1 MLKMA
6 GFPVALI
13 ALLLLALPRLILIPL
28 HYAPDPNEG
37 WNAFHAIMAASRAT
51 LYPPPGALTGNNY
64 PPLSFYAVRF
74 IAYFTGDAIIAG
86 RLISLFSILAASAL
100 IWRIVTNITRNK
112 TAAGW
117 AAILF
122 LAYNVTLFRSYFCL
136 NDPQWLAHAVA
147 LLGIATLFPAEP
159 APLTRPRIAASSFL
173 LVAAGFVKQ
182 NLIGFPAAITLWLL
196 ITHRRHFA
204 LWLLSGAFF
213 TLAGLLLCRLVY
225 GASFLP
231 DLLFSARHY
240 SPARAI
246 IKSLPIL
253 AALSPM
259 VVASLRLPRQNK
271 QAALFPIAVTVCLV
285 TGIIQRGG
293 IGVDIN
299 AHFETLI
306 AASIGTGIAL
316 AAPARKRARHWLLAP
331 FIILVPLAAAQS
343 IAALRHLNRN
353 LANWHS
359 AIAHIAAVP
368 GNVACDN
375 LAYCYWAGKSY
386 SADFFLYGQRFL
398 QTGNGTALQE
408 AVNNHSI
415 IAAELPGQP
424 VSCQSNPLAHL
435 FRAAAP
441 AIFYRNKIIELAA
454 LPTPL
459 PAASCSTG
467 SAAPPVPRAAN

>member
-1 MLKMA
+1 MA
-6 GFPVALI
+6 AFPLAIFALI
-13 ALLLLALPRLILIPL
+13 LLALPRLILIPL

-37 WNAFHAIMAASRAT
+37 WNAFHALMAASRAT

-64 PPLSFYAVRF
+64 PPLSFYAARL
-74 IAYFTGDAIIAG
+74 ITHFTGDAIIAG
-86 RLISLFSILAASAL
+86 RLISLVSTLAASAL

-112 TAAGW
+112 IAAAW

-147 LLGIATLFPAEP
+147 LCGIATLLPAEP
-159 APLTRPRIAASSFL
+159 AQLTRVRVIASSFL

-196 ITHRRHFA
+196 IMHRRHFV
-204 LWLLSGAFF
+204 LWLLTGVFF
-213 TLAGLLLCRLVY
+213 TLAGLWLCRLLY

-271 QAALFPIAVTVCLV
+271 QAALFPVAVIICLI

-316 AAPARKRARHWLLAP
+316 AAPARKRARLWLLAP

-343 IAALRHLNRN
+343 IAALHNLNRN
-353 LANWHS
+353 LASWHG
-359 AIAHIAAVP
+359 AIAHIAALP

-375 LAYCYWAGKSY
+375 LAYCYWAAKPY

-398 QTGNGTALQE
+398 QTGNATALQE
-408 AVNNHSI
+408 AVNQRAI
-415 IAAELPGQP
+415 IAAELPSTAT
-424 VSCQSNPLAHL
+424 SCQSNPLAHL

-441 AIFYRNKIIELAA
+441 AILYRNKTIELAA
-454 LPTPL
+454 PPAPL
-459 PAASCSTG
+459 PVTACSIG
-467 SAAPPVPRAAN
+467 SAAPPAPPAAN